1 MLMEKQT
8 KSFVNKPVK
17 ILPYFSSSKELPSS
31 FKVNKRYGVYD
42 KIQRYKAVINSA
54 DLKEEG
60 LYNSFT
66 NETFKK
72 SYKIKK

>member
-1 MLMEKQT
+1 MERQPKTQI
-8 KSFVNKPVK
+8 NKPVK

-42 KIQRYKAVINSA
+42 KIQKYKAVINST

-60 LYNSFT
+60 LYNPFT
-66 NETFKK
+66 NEAFKK